1 MLKLITYAPAFGEPS
16 ASPFGVKAM
25 CLLKM
30 AGADFE
36 VVGGDPRKAPKGK
49 LPMLMDGNSKIPDS
63 EDIRTHLEQKFDV
76 DFDAGLSSEQRATSR
91 ALVRMCDE
99 HLYFALVCDRW
110 LNDANW
116 EIVREE
122 FFGSIP
128 KLMRGFIT
136 KKIRQKVRAGMQA
149 QGMGRHSVPEQ
160 LTRADKDICAIMTLV
175 GDKPFLFGKTPT
187 AADASAA
194 PMMAAMAGSPT
205 ETKLSKRINHDAPL
219 MAYLARVREVLYP
232 CRVGFYPTATL
243 KQVGS
248 QVRLVWPLAQSP
260 QHHFHLLSHFRD
272 QE

>member
-25 CLLKM
+25 CLLKL
-30 AGADFE
+30 ADVDFE
-36 VVGGDPRKAPKGK
+36 VAGGDPRKAPKGK
-49 LPMLMDGNSKIPDS
+49 LPMLIDGDSKIPDT
-63 EDIRTHLEQKFDV
+63 EDIRAYLEQKFNV
-76 DFDAGLSSEQRATSR
+76 DFDAGLSAEQRATSR
-91 ALVRMCDE
+91 AIIRMCDE

-116 EIVREE
+116 VFIREE

-149 QGMGRHSVPEQ
+149 QGMGRHSVEEQ
-160 LTRADKDICAIMTLV
+160 LTRADKDICAIMMLV
-175 GDKPFLFGKTPT
+175 GDKPFLFGEAPS

-205 ETKLSKRINHDAPL
+205 PTILSKRINQDAPL
-219 MAYLARVREVLYP
+219 MAYLARVREALYP
-232 CRVGFYPTATL
+232 
-243 KQVGS
+243 
-248 QVRLVWPLAQSP
+248 
-260 QHHFHLLSHFRD
+260 
-272 QE
+272 